1 MKRDSL
7 VTRVVLLAVFVALG
21 AVAVAGAFA
30 YPLVRAA
37 AESEAVARLAALSDV
52 TASAIERRGARNT
65 PAPLPRRLAASLE
78 DAEITGY
85 LVFDPEPRPDGISAD
100 VVRDVLVG
108 LAVSSQTRIDGVD
121 YLVEGRPLADGSA
134 LLLLQPKSVAGGAA
148 QVVLLRLALA
158 LAVGL
163 LIAAVIGALA
173 ARRLIRPL
181 QDARNAAARMA
192 TGERDV
198 AVEPSGPSEIADISV
213 ALNRLS
219 AALATSEQRQRE
231 FLLSVSHELRTPLTA
246 VRGYGEALGEGLVDG
261 EEVPR
266 TGAIIVGEARRLER
280 LVNDLLDLARLGA
293 VDFVFTP
300 VPVDLVE
307 IAREAGTVWADRCG
321 REGVHFAIDVPN
333 TAVDVDTDPVR
344 VRQIIDNLMENALRV
359 APPDS
364 IISIAVGSSVHSAQ
378 LQVSDAGP
386 GLSLDDRS
394 VAFEP
399 GALYER
405 YRGLRPVGTGLGLAL
420 VGRLARGLGGS
431 ADVSAAPTGGAMFTI
446 TLPKGRAG

>member
-1 MKRDSL
+1 MRRDSL

-21 AVAVAGAFA
+21 AVAVAGVFA

-52 TASAIERRGARNT
+52 TASAIERRGARNA
-65 PAPLPRRLAASLE
+65 PAPLPRRLASSLE
-78 DAEITGY
+78 DADITGY
-85 LVFDPEPRPDGISAD
+85 LVFDPEPRPAGISAD
-100 VVRDVLVG
+100 VVRDVLLG
-108 LAVSSQTRIDGVD
+108 LAVSSQTRIDSVE

-134 LLLLQPKSVAGGAA
+134 LLLLQPKSIAGGAA
-148 QVVLLRLALA
+148 QVVLLRFALA

-181 QDARNAAARMA
+181 QEARDAAARMA
-192 TGERDV
+192 TGERDI
-198 AVEPSGPSEIADISV
+198 AVQPSGPSEIADISV
-213 ALNRLS
+213 ALNALS

-246 VRGYGEALGEGLVDG
+246 VRGYGEALGEGLVAGDD
-261 EEVPR
+261 VPR
-266 TGAIIVGEARRLER
+266 TGTIIVGEARRLER
-280 LVNDLLDLARLGA
+280 LVSDLLELARLGA
-293 VDFVFTP
+293 IDFAFTP
-300 VPVDLVE
+300 VHVDLVE
-307 IAREAGTVWADRCG
+307 IVQEAGTVWADRCA
-321 REGVHFAIDVPN
+321 REDVQFTMEIPDTAVGVH
-333 TAVDVDTDPVR
+333 TDPIR

-359 APPDS
+359 APSDS
-364 IISIAVGSSVHSAQ
+364 VICLAVKFGPHGAEI
-378 LQVSDAGP
+378 QVSDAGP
-386 GLSLDDRS
+386 GLSPDDRAI
-394 VAFEP
+394 AFEP

-431 ADVSAAPTGGAMFTI
+431 ADVRAAPSGGATFTI
-446 TLPKGRAG
+446 TLPEGPVD